1 MENQVRGKVFGLQF
15 GYPSCALSKQKT
27 EENLWTVCLARATTS
42 PSRLR
47 VVRITSGTEL
57 SRHFRMPRS
66 ATLNIIAGQAATCH
80 EQSSA
85 SRCRRHRHRAS
96 PSPKIFADMK
106 VLDSGR
112 PAESSDY
119 SRMVRPEAMG
129 QAASARRDAAR
140 HADRHFPDATV
151 IRDCHATGLQDARFF
166 YYDRLARRVVRIAH
180 LQTAFGSTVRACRR
194 RVAHHVRHRS
204 RFLNHACPIDTYAH
218 HHG

>member
-27 EENLWTVCLARATTS
+27 EEKLWTVCLARATTS

-140 HADRHFPDATV
+140 HADRHFADATV

-166 YYDRLARRVVRIAH
+166 LLRPPCSARGSDCASSNGFRIDSSS
-180 LQTAFGSTVRACRR
+180 LSSTRC
-194 RVAHHVRHRS
+194 S
-204 RFLNHACPIDTYAH
+204 SCPASVSFSEPCLSD
-218 HHG
+218 